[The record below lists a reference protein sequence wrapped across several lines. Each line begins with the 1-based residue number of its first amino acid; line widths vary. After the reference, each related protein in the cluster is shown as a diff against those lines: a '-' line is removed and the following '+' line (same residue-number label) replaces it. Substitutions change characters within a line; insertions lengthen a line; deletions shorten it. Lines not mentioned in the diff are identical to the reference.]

1 MLSRCDG
8 EAVTEAEKFLAERGL
23 DISEMRDSYMN
34 PFELE
39 HFASRREIRAQ
50 HIHRFG
56 FAVLTGEVIGA
67 IAPYQPLL
75 EVGCGSGYWSY
86 ELRQAGLNVIA
97 TDPGTGRYVFNEKD
111 RGHWATPWIEIER
124 ICGVEAVRKY
134 PARNLLTVWPDL
146 DSSWP
151 AETLK
156 AFQGE
161 IVLYGGE
168 GQGGCTAD
176 DDFHSLLE
184 QQFTLVETI
193 RLPQFD
199 GIHDDLEIWRRI
211 HGARTEAKP

>member
-1 MLSRCDG
+1 M
-8 EAVTEAEKFLAERGL
+8 TEAEKFLAERGL
-23 DISEMRDSYMN
+23 DISKMRDSYMN
-34 PFELE
+34 PFDVED
-39 HFASRREIRAQ
+39 FVSRRDIRAQ
-50 HIHRFG
+50 HINRFG
-56 FAVLTGEVIGA
+56 FAILTDEVIGA

-86 ELRQAGLNVIA
+86 ELRQADLNVIA
-97 TDPGTGRYVFNEKD
+97 TDPGTGRYGFNEKY
-111 RGHWATPWIEIER
+111 RGHWVTPWIEIEH
-124 ICGVEAVRKY
+124 ICGVEAVQKY
-134 PARNLLTVWPDL
+134 PARNLLLVWPDYDL
-146 DSSWP
+146 SWP

-176 DDFHSLLE
+176 DDFHSFLE
-184 QQFTLVETI
+184 QQFALAETI

-211 HGARTEAKP
+211 HGKPL